1 MTSAGVPSGPCHAD
15 GAIITNTESAALPAQ
30 PSAPEWPPIAV
41 VMVVRN
47 EARHLPDVLRN
58 VLSQDYPGPV
68 EVAIAI
74 GPSRDDTLE
83 VAAAVSASDPRVVV
97 VPNPTGRTPTGLNAA
112 VAATSAPIVA
122 RVDGHSLLPPGYLR
136 RAVEVL
142 TETAAV
148 NVGGVMAAEGTTP
161 FERAVAAAM
170 SSPFGVGG
178 GRFHYGGD
186 PGPADTVYLGVFRR
200 DALAAV
206 DGYDERF
213 TRAQDWE
220 LNHRLRRNGGKVW
233 FTPDLR
239 VVYRPR
245 SSLRALAVQYRDSAQ
260 WRRAVIEEHPDS
272 VRLTYLVPPVTVAG
286 LITGVALAA
295 TGRRI
300 GLLAPATY
308 ALANLAASVSVGRRL
323 APSEALR
330 LPAVFATMH
339 LSWGWGFLTSPK
351 KVRAR
356 AR

>member
-1 MTSAGVPSGPCHAD
+1 MPHPKLSTVGHSDRPAILTDRVPGD
-15 GAIITNTESAALPAQ
+15 WPA
-30 PSAPEWPPIAV
+30 IAV

-47 EARHLPDVLRN
+47 EARHLPEVLSN
-58 VLSQDYPGPV
+58 VLNQDYPGSVELAIAVGPSSDDTR
-68 EVAIAI
+68 EVAM
-74 GPSRDDTLE
+74 
-83 VAAAVSASDPRVVV
+83 AVSGADPRVTV

-112 VAATSAPIVA
+112 VAATTAPIVA

-142 TETAAV
+142 TDTGAV

-178 GRFHYGGD
+178 GRFHYGGE
-186 PGPADTVYLGVFRR
+186 PGPADTAYLGVFRR

-206 DGYDERF
+206 NGYDEHF

-220 LNHRLRRNGGKVW
+220 LNHRLRRNGGLVW

-245 SSLRALAVQYRDSAQ
+245 ASLRALAVQYRDSAQ
-260 WRRAVIEEHPDS
+260 WRRAVIEQHPDS
-272 VRLTYLVPPVTVAG
+272 VRPTYLVPPVTVVG
-286 LITGVALAA
+286 LASGIGLAA

-300 GLLAPATY
+300 GLLAPALY
-308 ALANLAASVSVGRRL
+308 GLANLLASAVVGRKL
-323 APSEALR
+323 APAEAVR
-330 LPAVFATMH
+330 LPVVFATMH